1 MILAMQMSTS
11 LMKLLVFLFTLVIY
25 QNYKEMI
32 ILYNIIG
39 PLPVV

>member
-1 MILAMQMSTS
+1 MTLAMQMSTS
-11 LMKLLVFLFTLVIY
+11 LMKLLVFLFTLAIY